1 MVGMAAFLPVLPAVL
16 FFLEA
21 ATVRLYLRAYNSKAV
36 RGGLGALVSF
46 RLLVLRGE
54 DVRVILDGDAAAE
67 VAAAAFVSVASGE
80 SRFRFKDGSS

>member
-1 MVGMAAFLPVLPAVL
+1 MAAFLLVVVVL

-46 RLLVLRGE
+46 RLVVLRGE
-54 DVRVILDGDAAAE
+54 DDVRLVLDGDAAEA
-67 VAAAAFVSVASGE
+67 VPAAFVSVASCE